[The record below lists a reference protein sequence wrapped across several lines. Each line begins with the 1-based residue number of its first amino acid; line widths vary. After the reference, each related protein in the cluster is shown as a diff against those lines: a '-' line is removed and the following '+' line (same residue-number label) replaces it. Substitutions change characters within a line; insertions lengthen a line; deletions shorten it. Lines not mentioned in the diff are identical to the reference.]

1 MPSLSDELRKKL
13 LEGKIIP
20 TVLKKPEA
28 AENNHSEHAVKVETV
43 EEESSKNASD
53 DMYTTE
59 SAEEITGEE
68 TAETPLADESTV
80 SENEDTTKS
89 SYSLGDEIPIAMNII
104 KGDKIQ
110 IPVSVVKVVN
120 AAATLDTGVSYQD
133 GIVNFDTTSE
143 TFPSHFTLSY
153 FNEDTELVEKQIIP
167 LKELVSV
174 WNARRELME
183 TASEEEARLEES
195 LNNQIGQLHDQL
207 ARLLLR
213 KYGMMEIK
221 EYDLLTAMSERQL
234 INNTLIGMFK
244 EMGVSIDFSLLPPSP
259 IQTVFG
265 GKVLSVQSVLNGART
280 VISNF
285 KHALKKA
292 EEASKEA
299 ERLRSEEQA
308 LIASATRKE
317 VQASK
322 LLADAQNI
330 AAQNKRDF
338 ESFNVPSKEFPFVLR
353 GSYTFTKKHPSKG
366 KEEKKTEVRTY
377 RYLAVKKKHKVDK
390 NQVPLAKY
398 LFLTRNMAQAMRFD
412 SMSEAQK
419 ILRGVNVKWASGKL
433 NNKNGFTEKQ
443 IRSLTVSRLFVETV
457 NSSGNITKLSNT
469 KKD

>member
-59 SAEEITGEE
+59 SAVENNTETTLVNESNVSEDSEDETYNPEE
-68 TAETPLADESTV
+68 TAQPLSLPPTAVDFRFDAGEIYVESGAINIATPVDSGMT
-80 SENEDTTKS
+80 
-89 SYSLGDEIPIAMNII
+89 
-104 KGDKIQ
+104 
-110 IPVSVVKVVN
+110 
-120 AAATLDTGVSYQD
+120 YQD
-133 GIVNFDTTSE
+133 GIINFDTTGK

-153 FNEDTELVEKQIIP
+153 LNEDTGVVEKQVIP
-167 LKELVSV
+167 IGELVRV
-174 WNARRELME
+174 WNARREIME